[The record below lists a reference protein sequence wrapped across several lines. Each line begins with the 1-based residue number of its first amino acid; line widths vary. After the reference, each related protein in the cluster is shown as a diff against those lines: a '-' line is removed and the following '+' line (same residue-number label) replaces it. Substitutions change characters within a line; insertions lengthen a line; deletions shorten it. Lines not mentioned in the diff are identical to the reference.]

1 MNETYQFR
9 LFPIHSALF
18 IRLALLEK
26 EKENV
31 NYILK
36 SKTQNEQNLHSM
48 LVHLTSSSFGFVH
61 SFGLIKKRKE
71 NINYVLLK

>member
-9 LFPIHSALF
+9 LFFIHSALF

-36 SKTQNEQNLHSM
+36 SKTEKTIILSNWKEL
-48 LVHLTSSSFGFVH
+48 
-61 SFGLIKKRKE
+61 KKLMDAHDIYSNK
-71 NINYVLLK
+71 V